1 MSELDRDTGWRPA
14 KGHGLPDGTMVEV
27 RTLTGVRWLRYIA
40 SNEHR
45 SGYTTASL
53 SLTNTESV
61 YPFPCDAEVRPLVPA
76 NEAEPKWVPLT
87 AEQVGHIVQGTTV
100 RVERDGVE
108 IIGTFDRIRF
118 HLGGDV
124 AVYLMSRKGQTWS
137 VQGTVHVSPEVAD
150 RVIEQADPARKAVS
164 DILASID
171 ASILMDEFFLRLGA
185 AGFDVVPKENR

>member
-14 KGHGLPDGTMVEV
+14 SDHGLPDGTMVEV

-40 SNEHR
+40 SNGHR

-53 SLTNTESV
+53 SLTKAESV
-61 YPFPCDAEVRPLVPA
+61 YEFPGDAEVRPLVPA
-76 NEAEPKWVPLT
+76 DRPEWVPLT
-87 AEQVGHIVQGTTV
+87 AEQVEHVVQGTTV
-100 RVERDGVE
+100 RVERDGVA
-108 IIGTFDRIRF
+108 ITGPFDRIRF

-137 VQGTVHVSPEVAD
+137 VHGTVHVSPEVAD

-164 DILASID
+164 DILESID
-171 ASILMDEFFLRLGA
+171 ASILRDEFFLRLRA
-185 AGFDVVPKENR
+185 AGFDVVPKGER